1 MPIDN
6 ATWHATVR
14 SFYALEPLLQY
25 KSKTRKVSFS
35 FQTLYY
41 SFLALSYTIKSNLN
55 NVYYFFNCMVTKSM
69 SSITLLPNIF
79 FFICILN
86 LLCRCGNIETNPGPR
101 YSSLTFCHWNLN
113 GHTAHDSTKISLLKP
128 IFSSIIKTS
137 YVYQKRFWNPSDSK
151 RDGVCIYYK
160 EHILHIKRDDICTLD
175 SCLVREIRFKGENY
189 ILFCIYRSLS
199 HDEFEFFCVN
209 FHLLLNNINDKFLI
223 CFIVTGDF
231 NARCSSWW

>member
-86 LLCRCGNIETNPGPR
+86 LLCRCGNIETNPGSR

-137 YVYQKRFWNPSDSK
+137 YVYQKRF
-151 RDGVCIYYK
+151 
-160 EHILHIKRDDICTLD
+160 
-175 SCLVREIRFKGENY
+175 
-189 ILFCIYRSLS
+189 
-199 HDEFEFFCVN
+199 
-209 FHLLLNNINDKFLI
+209 
-223 CFIVTGDF
+223 
-231 NARCSSWW
+231 

>member
-1 MPIDN
+1 M
-6 ATWHATVR
+6 
-14 SFYALEPLLQY
+14 
-25 KSKTRKVSFS
+25 
-35 FQTLYY
+35 LYY

>member
-113 GHTAHDSTKISLLKP
+113 GHTAHDSTKISLVKP

-137 YVYQKRFWNPSDSK
+137 YVYQKRF
-151 RDGVCIYYK
+151 
-160 EHILHIKRDDICTLD
+160 
-175 SCLVREIRFKGENY
+175 
-189 ILFCIYRSLS
+189 
-199 HDEFEFFCVN
+199 
-209 FHLLLNNINDKFLI
+209 
-223 CFIVTGDF
+223 
-231 NARCSSWW
+231 